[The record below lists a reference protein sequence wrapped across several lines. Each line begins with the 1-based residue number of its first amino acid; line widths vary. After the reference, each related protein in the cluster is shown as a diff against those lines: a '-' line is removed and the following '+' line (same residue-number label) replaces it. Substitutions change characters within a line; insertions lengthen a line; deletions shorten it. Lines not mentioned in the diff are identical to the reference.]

1 MAEVVAIGEA
11 ANAVSVIVVGLNHR
25 TVPLELLERMTVSTA
40 RLPKALHD
48 LTSRRHLTEAVVLST
63 CNRTEIYAVAEK
75 FHGAMQDIREFL
87 WELSFTPIEEFVD
100 HLYAYYDEAAV
111 NHLFRVASGLDSAVL
126 GEGEILGQVRAA
138 REAAAAEKA
147 SGAVLERL
155 FRHAVEV
162 GKRVRTETAITRGT
176 TSVSQAAVELATER
190 LGSLDGKRVLVLG
203 AGEMGEGMS
212 RALASSSGIAE
223 LIVANRSHERALDL
237 AEKVGGRAVSYTEV
251 HDALTEVDLLLTC
264 TGAPTMLLEESEV
277 AHVMTQREGR
287 PLLIVDAAVPRD
299 VDPAVENLPGVT
311 RLDMVDLKAFAEAGL
326 AGRQRELVRA
336 AEIVA
341 DEVDRYLGT
350 AVAREVAPIVAGL
363 RARGE
368 ELRVAELERFKS
380 RLSSLDP
387 AQREAVE
394 ALTKGLVN
402 KLLHDPTV
410 HLKQA
415 AGSPRGDRLADALR
429 ILYDL

>member
-1 MAEVVAIGEA
+1 MGEA
-11 ANAVSVIVVGLNHR
+11 AIAVSVIVVGLNHR
-25 TVPLELLERMTVSTA
+25 TVPLELLERMTVSAA

-48 LTSRRHLTEAVVLST
+48 LTSRRHLSEAVVLST

-75 FHGAMQDIREFL
+75 FHGAMQDVREFL
-87 WELSFTPIEEFVD
+87 WELSATPIEDFVD

-138 REAAAAEKA
+138 RDAAAAEKA
-147 SGAVLERL
+147 SGTVLDRL
-155 FRHAVEV
+155 FRHAIEV
-162 GKRVRTETAITRGT
+162 GKRVRTETVITRGT

-190 LGSLDGKRVLVLG
+190 LGSLDGRRVLVLG

-212 RALASSSGIAE
+212 RALASRHGVSE
-223 LIVANRSHERALDL
+223 VMVANRSHERAVEL
-237 AEKVGGRAVSYTEV
+237 AAKVGGRAIDYAEV
-251 HDALTEVDLLLTC
+251 NAVLAEVDLLLTC
-264 TGAPTMLLEESEV
+264 TGAPTMLIEESEI
-277 AHVMTQREGR
+277 AEVMRVRGGR

-299 VDPAVENLPGVT
+299 VDPAVEHLDGVT

-326 AGRQRELVRA
+326 SGRQRELVRA
-336 AEIVA
+336 DEIVA

-350 AVAREVAPIVAGL
+350 AVARQVAPIVAGL

-368 ELRVAELERFKS
+368 ELRGAELERFRA
-380 RLSSLDP
+380 RLSTLDP

-402 KLLHDPTV
+402 KLLHEPTV
-410 HLKQA
+410 QLKQA

>member
-1 MAEVVAIGEA
+1 M
-11 ANAVSVIVVGLNHR
+11 SVIVVGLNHR

-48 LTSRRHLTEAVVLST
+48 LTSRRHLNEAVVLST

-75 FHGAMQDIREFL
+75 FHGAMQDVREFL
-87 WELSFTPIEEFVD
+87 WELSFTPVEDFAD

-126 GEGEILGQVRAA
+126 GEGEILGQVRSAWDVA
-138 REAAAAEKA
+138 RSEKA
-147 SGAVLERL
+147 SGGVLDRL

-176 TSVSQAAVELATER
+176 TSVSQAAVELAADR
-190 LGSLDGKRVLVLG
+190 LGSLDGRSVLVLG
-203 AGEMGEGMS
+203 AGEMGEGMT
-212 RALASSSGIAE
+212 RAIAAAPGVTE
-223 LIVANRSHERALDL
+223 VLVANRSQERA
-237 AEKVGGRAVSYTEV
+237 AAVATRVGGRAVAYGDVTRV
-251 HDALTEVDLLLTC
+251 LADVDLLLTC
-264 TGAPTMLLEESEV
+264 TGSPTMVLEASEV
-277 AHVMTQREGR
+277 AEVMQRRTGR

-299 VDPAVENLPGVT
+299 VDPAVEHVGGVT

-336 AEIVA
+336 DEIVA

-350 AVAREVAPIVAGL
+350 TVAREVAPLVAEL
-363 RARGE
+363 RSRGE
-368 ELRVAELERFKS
+368 ELRLSEIGRYQA
-380 RLSSLDP
+380 RLASLDP
-387 AQREAVE
+387 AEREAVE
-394 ALTKGLVN
+394 ALTRGLVN
-402 KLLHDPTV
+402 KLLHEPTV
-410 HLKQA
+410 RLKQA

-429 ILYDL
+429 TLYDL

>member
-1 MAEVVAIGEA
+1 MGEA
-11 ANAVSVIVVGLNHR
+11 AFVVSVIVVGLNHR

-48 LTSRRHLTEAVVLST
+48 LTSRRHLGEAIVLST

-75 FHGAMQDIREFL
+75 FHGAMQDVREFL
-87 WELSFTPIEEFVD
+87 WELGATPIEDFVD

-126 GEGEILGQVRAA
+126 GEGEILGQVRSAWDV
-138 REAAAAEKA
+138 AAAEKA
-147 SGAVLERL
+147 SGTVLDRL

-176 TSVSQAAVELATER
+176 TSVSQAAVELAIER
-190 LGSLDGKRVLVLG
+190 LGTLGGKRVLVLG

-212 RALASSSGIAE
+212 RALATSHGVAE
-223 LIVANRSHERALDL
+223 LLVANRSHERAADL
-237 AEKVGGRAVSYTEV
+237 AARVGGRAVDFSDITSV
-251 HDALTEVDLLLTC
+251 LADVDLLLTC
-264 TGAPTMLLEESEV
+264 TGSPTVLLDESEI
-277 AHVMTQREGR
+277 ARVMQVRAGR

-299 VDPAVENLPGVT
+299 VDPAVEHLDGVT

-336 AEIVA
+336 DEIVA

-350 AVAREVAPIVAGL
+350 AVARQVAPIVAGL

-368 ELRVAELERFKS
+368 ELREAELERFRA
-380 RLSSLDP
+380 RLATLEP

-402 KLLHDPTV
+402 KLLHEPTV
-410 HLKQA
+410 QLKQA
-415 AGSPRGDRLADALR
+415 AGSPRGERLADALR

>member
-1 MAEVVAIGEA
+1 
-11 ANAVSVIVVGLNHR
+11 
-25 TVPLELLERMTVSTA
+25 
-40 RLPKALHD
+40 
-48 LTSRRHLTEAVVLST
+48 
-63 CNRTEIYAVAEK
+63 
-75 FHGAMQDIREFL
+75 
-87 WELSFTPIEEFVD
+87 
-100 HLYAYYDEAAV
+100 
-111 NHLFRVASGLDSAVL
+111 
-126 GEGEILGQVRAA
+126 ILGQVRAA

-287 PLLIVDAAVPRD
+287 RLLIVDAAVPRD

>member
-1 MAEVVAIGEA
+1 MAEGAGIGEA
-11 ANAVSVIVVGLNHR
+11 AFAVSVIVVGLTHR

-48 LTSRRHLTEAVVLST
+48 LTSRRYLSEAVVLST
-63 CNRTEIYAVAEK
+63 CNRTEIYAEAEK
-75 FHGAMQDIREFL
+75 FHGAMQDMRDFL
-87 WELSFTPIEEFVD
+87 WELSSTPIEDFAD

-126 GEGEILGQVRAA
+126 GEGEILGQVRTAWDAA
-138 REAAAAEKA
+138 VAEKA
-147 SGAVLERL
+147 SGAVLDRL
-155 FRHAVEV
+155 FRHAIEV

-190 LGSLDGKRVLVLG
+190 LGSLDGKCVLVLG
-203 AGEMGEGMS
+203 AGEMGEGIS
-212 RALASSSGIAE
+212 RALASSHDVAE
-223 LIVANRSHERALDL
+223 LIVANRSHERAVDL
-237 AEKVGGRAVSYTEV
+237 AAKVSGRAIPYGEV
-251 HDALTEVDLLLTC
+251 NAALAEVDLLLTC
-264 TGAPTMLLEESEV
+264 TGATSMLLEESEI
-277 AHVMTQREGR
+277 AGVMKARGGR

-299 VDPAVENLPGVT
+299 VDPAVEHLDGVT

-336 AEIVA
+336 DEIVA

-350 AVAREVAPIVAGL
+350 AVARQVAPIVAGL

-368 ELRVAELERFKS
+368 ELRLAELDRYRA
-380 RLSSLDP
+380 RLASLDP
-387 AQREAVE
+387 AQREVVE
-394 ALTKGLVN
+394 AMTKGLVT
-402 KLLHDPTV
+402 KLLHEPTV
-410 HLKQA
+410 RLKQA